1 MVAKAPNFVFNF
13 LFVARVSFLE
23 GFFAFADILSFT
35 FAASAQIYYP
45 GAITVHPLPD
55 SVLFPCACT
64 LEDFALYHYRA
75 GHLAPVTLEA
85 TCIWGGV
92 LTPASLALK
101 TPHYSL
107 EVFGLPG
114 RDLDPVTN
122 FSCLLISC

>member
-23 GFFAFADILSFT
+23 GVFAFADILSFT
-35 FAASAQIYYP
+35 FSASAQIYYP

-85 TCIWGGV
+85 TCIWGCV
-92 LTPASLALK
+92 LTPALQFK
-101 TPHYSL
+101 YI
-107 EVFGLPG
+107 V
-114 RDLDPVTN
+114 
-122 FSCLLISC
+122 